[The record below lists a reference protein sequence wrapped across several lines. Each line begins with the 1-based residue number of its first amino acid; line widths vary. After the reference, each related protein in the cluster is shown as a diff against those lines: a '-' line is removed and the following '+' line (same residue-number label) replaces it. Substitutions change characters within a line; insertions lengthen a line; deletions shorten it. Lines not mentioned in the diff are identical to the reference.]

1 VELARE
7 SADTYSCDIVVA
19 VAGQPNVGKSTL
31 FNVLTGESVRVSNW
45 SGTTVEK
52 KVGTRE
58 IRGKRIC
65 FVDLPG
71 IYGLSAL
78 TLDEKIARIYLL
90 SGNADVVLVLV
101 DSTAPER
108 TIYLAIQILEL
119 TPKVVIALTKS
130 DLAHSQGLHIH
141 VDKLEAKLGVPVVS
155 VSAIKGSGLRELI
168 NALVDV
174 AEGRRI
180 RKDVIRIKYD
190 GIETYLNELEADIAA
205 CKELSNYPK
214 RWLALRLLEGD
225 EDVAELV
232 RSIGAEYIVEKTLKY
247 REEIKRILNK
257 LPEEVI
263 ASSRYEFTDS
273 LLKDVVVRVHVTAR
287 ISYLDRVFQVPVL
300 GPVISALTVFLV
312 FVIAFIINLGFPLN
326 VVADLA
332 GAPYIAE
339 VIESYSL
346 SGLLTALFDYIACVV
361 KDVIAPASEL
371 LASLVADGII
381 GGVGAVLSFFP
392 LILTI
397 SAIMAV
403 IEDSGLGPRIALA
416 LHNFFSKFGLSGKA
430 AYPMFISLGCN
441 VPGVMGSRVAV
452 DEAERLQMVLSLPYV
467 LCQARLIVLLFAVSA
482 FFTSPI
488 QQAGAITLAYT
499 VSIVVFLL
507 SSLLLRYAIFRV
519 REPPELLIEIPP
531 LHKPNIKVV
540 WWLAWDS
547 AKHFLKKAG
556 IIIFALS
563 VVTWFLLS
571 YGPVGPATNPSESY
585 AALAGAALAPALS
598 VLYGLDHDTSWRIG
612 FALINGF
619 VAKEG
624 LVSAIAIMQ
633 GVSEEVV
640 FRTLNLTP
648 AQGIAILLFLM
659 LYVPCLATVAV
670 IYQETKSLKWAIFSI
685 IYMVSVA
692 ALVSFI
698 AYVVGSAFT

>member
-1 VELARE
+1 M
-7 SADTYSCDIVVA
+7 SATRKDVDTYGCDVVVA

-52 KVGTRE
+52 KVGVRE
-58 IRGKRIC
+58 VKGKKVC

-78 TLDEKIARIYLL
+78 TLDEKVARDYLL
-90 SGNADVVLVLV
+90 AGNADVVLVLV

-141 VDKLEAKLGVPVVS
+141 VEKLEAKLGVPVIS
-155 VSAIKGSGLRELI
+155 VSAIKGTGLRELI
-168 NALVDV
+168 NALIDV
-174 AEGRRI
+174 AVGRRI
-180 RKDVIRIKYD
+180 RRDIIRIKYN
-190 GIETYLNELEADIAA
+190 GIETYLTELEEDIEAS
-205 CKELSNYPK
+205 KVLSNYPK

-225 EDVAELV
+225 EDVAEML
-232 RSIGAEYIVEKTLKY
+232 RKLGAKHIVEKAL
-247 REEIKRILNK
+247 RFRDEIKRIFNRS
-257 LPEEVI
+257 PEEII

-273 LLKDVVVRVHVTAR
+273 LLSDVVVRVHVAAKV
-287 ISYLDRVFQVPVL
+287 SYLDRIFQVPFL
-300 GPVISALTVFLV
+300 GPAISALTVFSV

-326 VVADLA
+326 VIADFI
-332 GAPYIAE
+332 GAPNIAE
-339 VIESYSL
+339 IIESYSL
-346 SGLLTALFDYIACVV
+346 SGLLTALFDYIASAVR
-361 KDVIAPASEL
+361 DAISPTSEV

-397 SAIMAV
+397 SAIMAT

-441 VPGVMGSRVAV
+441 VPGIMGSRVAV
-452 DEAERLQMVLSLPYV
+452 DDAERLEMIVSLPYI
-467 LCQARLIVLLFAVSA
+467 LCQARLIVLLFAVTA
-482 FFTSPI
+482 FFASPI
-488 QQAGAITLAYT
+488 LQAGTITLAY
-499 VSIVVFLL
+499 VMSIAIFLL
-507 SSLLLRYAIFRV
+507 SSLFLRHVVFRTK
-519 REPPELLIEIPP
+519 EPPELLIEIPP
-531 LHKPNIKVV
+531 LHRPNAKVV

-563 VVTWFLLS
+563 IITWLMLS
-571 YGPVGPATNPSESY
+571 YGPQGPVSSPSESY
-585 AALAGAALAPALS
+585 AALAGAALAPGLS
-598 VLYGLDHDTSWRIG
+598 ALYGLDYDTSWRIG

-619 VAKEG
+619 IAKEG

-633 GVSEEVV
+633 GVSEEEA

-648 AQGIAILLFLM
+648 AQGIAVLLFLM

-670 IYQETKSLKWAIFSI
+670 IYQETKSLKWTIFSI
-685 IYMVSVA
+685 VYMVSVA
-692 ALVSFI
+692 TLVSVL
-698 AYVVGSAFT
+698 AYVIISMF

>member
-1 VELARE
+1 VASRE
-7 SADTYSCDIVVA
+7 EAGTSGCDLVVA

-31 FNVLTGESVRVSNW
+31 FNVLTGERVRVSNW

-58 IRGKRIC
+58 IRDRKVC

-78 TLDEKIARIYLL
+78 TLDEKIARRYLL
-90 SGNADVVLVLV
+90 SGNANAVLVLI

-108 TIYLAIQILEL
+108 TIYLAVQVLEL

-130 DLAHSQGLHIH
+130 DLAHSQGIHIH

-155 VSAIKGSGLRELI
+155 VSAIKGTGLRELLD
-168 NALVDV
+168 ALIDV
-174 AEGRRI
+174 AEGRRG
-180 RKDVIRIKYD
+180 RRDVVRIKYD
-190 GIETYLNELEADIAA
+190 GIESYINELESDIAT
-205 CKELSNYPK
+205 CKGLSSYPK

-225 EDVAELV
+225 EDIGKLV
-232 RSIGAEYIVEKTLKY
+232 RAAGAEHIANKAMKY
-247 REEIKRILNK
+247 REEIKRIFNK

-263 ASSRYEFTDS
+263 ASSRYEYTDS
-273 LLKDVVVRVHVTAR
+273 LLRDVIVRVRVTAG
-287 ISYLDRVFQVPVL
+287 ISYLDKLFQIPII
-300 GPVISALTVFLV
+300 GPVASAIIIFLV
-312 FVIAFIINLGFPLN
+312 FITAFIINLGFPLN
-326 VVADLA
+326 VIADLA
-332 GAPYIAE
+332 GASHIAQA
-339 VIESYSL
+339 IETYSL
-346 SGLLTALFDYIACVV
+346 SGLLTALFDYVAGLVRNALTPV
-361 KDVIAPASEL
+361 SEL
-371 LASLVADGII
+371 FASLIADGVV

-392 LILTI
+392 LIFTI

-430 AYPMFISLGCN
+430 AYPMFISMGCN

-452 DEAERLQMVLSLPYV
+452 DEAERLQMVLSLPYI

-482 FFTSPI
+482 FFTSPL
-488 QQAGAITLAYT
+488 QQAGAVVLTYV
-499 VSIVVFLL
+499 VSIVVFFL
-507 SSLLLRYAIFRV
+507 SSLALRYVIFKI

-563 VVTWFLLS
+563 VITWLLLS
-571 YGPVGPATNPSESY
+571 YGPNGPAANSSESY
-585 AALAGAALAPALS
+585 AAIAGAILAPALS

-619 VAKEG
+619 IAKEG
-624 LVSAIAIMQ
+624 LISAIAVMQ
-633 GVSEEVV
+633 GVSEETV
-640 FRTLNLTP
+640 FSTLNLTP
-648 AQGIAILLFLM
+648 VQGIAILLFLM
-659 LYVPCLATVAV
+659 LYVPCLATIAV
-670 IYQETKSLKWAIFSI
+670 IYQETKSFKWTVFSI
-685 IYMVSVA
+685 ISMVAVATVVSVT
-692 ALVSFI
+692 
-698 AYVVGSAFT
+698 AYVVGGLLA

>member
-1 VELARE
+1 MTINRE
-7 SADTYSCDIVVA
+7 DADTRECDIVVA

-52 KVGTRE
+52 KVGVRE
-58 IRGKRIC
+58 VKGRKVC

-78 TLDEKIARIYLL
+78 TLDEKVARDYLL
-90 SGNADVVLVLV
+90 AGNADVVLVLV

-141 VDKLEAKLGVPVVS
+141 TDKLEAKLGVPVIS

-168 NALVDV
+168 NALLDV
-174 AEGRRI
+174 AEGKRVRRDI
-180 RKDVIRIKYD
+180 IKIKYN
-190 GIETYLNELEADIAA
+190 GIETYLSELEEDIEASRV
-205 CKELSNYPK
+205 LSSYPK

-225 EDVAELV
+225 EDIAELLKKL
-232 RSIGAEYIVEKTLKY
+232 GAEHVVEKALRY
-247 REEIKRILNK
+247 REEIKRILNRS
-257 LPEEVI
+257 PEEII
-263 ASSRYEFTDS
+263 ASSRYEFADS
-273 LLKDVVVRVHVTAR
+273 LLKDVVVRVHVAAR
-287 ISYLDRVFQVPVL
+287 ISYLDRIFQIPIL
-300 GPVISALTVFLV
+300 GPVISALTIFSV

-326 VVADLA
+326 IIADFA
-332 GAPYIAE
+332 GAPHIAE
-339 VIESYSL
+339 IVENYSL
-346 SGLLTALFDYIACVV
+346 SGLLTALFVYIGDVV
-361 KDVIAPASEL
+361 REAISPASEV

-397 SAIMAV
+397 SAIMAT

-441 VPGVMGSRVAV
+441 VPGIMGSRVAV
-452 DEAERLQMVLSLPYV
+452 DEAERLEMVVSLPYI
-467 LCQARLIVLLFAVSA
+467 LCQARLIVLLFAATA

-488 QQAGAITLAYT
+488 FQAGTVTLAYV
-499 VSIVVFLL
+499 VSIAVFLL
-507 SSLLLRYAIFRV
+507 SSLFLRRVVFRTK
-519 REPPELLIEIPP
+519 EPPELLIEIPP
-531 LHKPNIKVV
+531 LHKPNAKVV

-563 VVTWFLLS
+563 IVTWLMLA
-571 YGPVGPATNPSESY
+571 YGPHGPTSDPSESY
-585 AALAGAALAPALS
+585 AALAGAAVAPGLS
-598 VLYGLDHDTSWRIG
+598 ALYGLDYDTSWRIG

-619 VAKEG
+619 IAKEG

-633 GVSEEVV
+633 GVSEEEA

-670 IYQETKSLKWAIFSI
+670 IYQETKSLKWTAFSI
-685 IYMVSVA
+685 VYMVSVA
-692 ALVSFI
+692 TLVSVL
-698 AYVVGSAFT
+698 AYVIGSTF

>member
-1 VELARE
+1 MASRE
-7 SADTYSCDIVVA
+7 EAGVSGCDLVVA

-31 FNVLTGESVRVSNW
+31 FNVLTGERVRVSNW

-58 IRGKRIC
+58 IRGRKVC

-78 TLDEKIARIYLL
+78 TLDEKIARRYLL
-90 SGNADVVLVLV
+90 SGNADAVLVLI

-108 TIYLAIQILEL
+108 TIYLAIQVLEL

-130 DLAHSQGLHIH
+130 DLAHSQGIHIH

-155 VSAIKGSGLRELI
+155 VSAIKGSGLRELVD
-168 NALVDV
+168 ALIDV
-174 AEGRRI
+174 AEGRRV
-180 RKDVIRIKYD
+180 RRDVIRIKYD
-190 GIETYLNELEADIAA
+190 GIESYINELESDIAA
-205 CKELSNYPK
+205 CKGLSSYPK

-225 EDVAELV
+225 EDVGKLV
-232 RSIGAEYIVEKTLKY
+232 RAAGAEHIANKAMKY
-247 REEIKRILNK
+247 REEIKRIFSK
-257 LPEEVI
+257 LPEEII
-263 ASSRYEFTDS
+263 ASSRYEYTDS
-273 LLKDVVVRVHVTAR
+273 LLKDVVVRVHVTAG
-287 ISYLDRVFQVPVL
+287 ISYLDKLFQIPII
-300 GPVISALTVFLV
+300 GPVASAIIIFLV
-312 FVIAFIINLGFPLN
+312 FIIAFIINLGFPLN
-326 VVADLA
+326 VIADLA
-332 GAPYIAE
+332 GASHIAE
-339 VIESYSL
+339 AIETYSL
-346 SGLLTALFDYIACVV
+346 SGLLTALFDYVAELVRNALTPV
-361 KDVIAPASEL
+361 SEL
-371 LASLVADGII
+371 FASLIADGVV

-392 LILTI
+392 LIFTI

-430 AYPMFISLGCN
+430 AYPMFISMGCN

-452 DEAERLQMVLSLPYV
+452 DEAERLQMVLSLPYI

-482 FFTSPI
+482 FFTSPL
-488 QQAGAITLAYT
+488 QQAGAVVLTYV

-507 SSLLLRYAIFRV
+507 SSLALRYVIFKI

-531 LHKPNIKVV
+531 LHKPNIRVV

-563 VVTWFLLS
+563 VITWLLLS
-571 YGPVGPATNPSESY
+571 YGPNGPAANPSESY
-585 AALAGAALAPALS
+585 AAIAGATLAPALS
-598 VLYGLDHDTSWRIG
+598 LLYGLDHDTSWRIG

-619 VAKEG
+619 IAKEG
-624 LVSAIAIMQ
+624 LISAIAVMQ
-633 GVSEEVV
+633 GVSEEAV
-640 FRTLNLTP
+640 FSTLNLTLV
-648 AQGIAILLFLM
+648 QGIAILLFLM

-670 IYQETKSLKWAIFSI
+670 IYQETKSLKWTVFSI
-685 IYMVSVA
+685 IYMVAVATVVSVA
-692 ALVSFI
+692 
-698 AYVVGSAFT
+698 AYVVGGLLA